1 MMLDVIQAGS
11 QLASDIIQAA
21 PDPGGGQAPP
31 GAEKFLTMLSWAA
44 WIASG
49 ICVLG
54 VIIAGGAMAM
64 AHRGGHGGGAEQ
76 AARLGWVLAGCI
88 VIGAA
93 SGLVGAL
100 V

>member
-1 MMLDVIQAGS
+1 MIFEVLSSTTEMVTM
-11 QLASDIIQAA
+11 AA

-31 GAEKFLTMLSWAA
+31 GADKFLTMLRWAA
-44 WIASG
+44 WIAAG
-49 ICVLG
+49 VCVLG
-54 VIIAGGAMAM
+54 VIIAGAGMAM
-64 AHRGGHGGGAEQ
+64 SHRGHGGGGEQ
-76 AARLGWVLAGCI
+76 AGRLGWVLAGCI